1 MMKKLFFPL
10 SFILLLILTAC
21 SEDPE
26 VIREQTSTSTNTLL
40 DESGEVL
47 YIANIDVNTVS
58 IVDPST
64 KEVMDE
70 IPVGKEP
77 RQLALSPDGK
87 TLYVSTMYSNQ
98 IDVIDL
104 KKKKVTD
111 SIPTANE
118 PFGLVTSAD
127 GTTLYVANYRS
138 SSVSVI
144 DLQEKKTT
152 KTIQVDE
159 RPHTLTMTKDG
170 QKIYVPH
177 YLSGKISVIET
188 NENTVASV
196 IKLADSPDQNDP
208 KVSQGIPNKL
218 EQFVIA
224 PDGKT
229 AWVPHLVTNV
239 DTPINFEET
248 VFPAISVIDLEED
261 KELVDQRKELFEEI
275 NVLDVD
281 NETLIV
287 SNPYD
292 VAFDPEGKKAYVV
305 MAGSEDLVVFDLTRG
320 GNATQVLRRIPG
332 DNPRGIAISPDGS
345 ELYVHNAM
353 SHDLTTIDTGGDSAY
368 ARAKLSG
375 DNLPLIKEDPLS
387 PLVREGK
394 QIFYSGNSDDYATDI
409 TGNNWMSCA
418 SCHADGDIN
427 GLTLTTPK
435 GPRNVPS
442 NVKATETGLFL
453 WDGSRDDFTDYIL
466 TIQGEMGGMLDY
478 DAGEELP
485 DDVQHM
491 YDALFA
497 YLDQPESFPVPESP
511 YRADDGSLTDQAEL
525 GKELFEGA
533 GNCLSCHG
541 GSQFTNS
548 ANALDEDGKLSTDN
562 TDFLYDIG
570 TANETDQ
577 PSEGDARAHFQNPR
591 TPSQFDV
598 PTLLGVFATAPYLHD
613 GSAETIDDAIERH
626 EYETKPQFEEGEV
639 AAIAEYVRSID

>member
-1 MMKKLFFPL
+1 MMMKKLLFSLLF
-10 SFILLLILTAC
+10 LLILTAC
-21 SEDPE
+21 SEDPK
-26 VIREQTSTSTNTLL
+26 VIREQSSASTNTLL
-40 DESGEVL
+40 AKNGDVL

-58 IVDPST
+58 IVDPKT
-64 KEVMDE
+64 KEVKDE

-77 RQLALSPDGK
+77 RQLALSPDEK

-104 KKKKVTD
+104 QKKKVTD
-111 SIPTANE
+111 SIPTENE

-127 GTTLYVANYRS
+127 GATLYVANYRS

-144 DLQEKKTT
+144 NLQEKKTT

-159 RPHTLTMTKDG
+159 RPRTLTMTKDG
-170 QKIYVPH
+170 KKMYVPH
-177 YLSGKISVIET
+177 YLSGKISVIDIQK
-188 NENTVASV
+188 NTVSSV
-196 IKLADSPDQNDP
+196 IELANSPDQNDP

-218 EQFVIA
+218 ENFIIS

-248 VFPAISVIDLEED
+248 VFPAISVIDLETD

-275 NVLDVD
+275 NVVDVD

-292 VAFDPEGKKAYVV
+292 VAFDPEGKKAYAI

-332 DNPRGIAISPDGS
+332 DNPRGIAIAPDGS
-345 ELYVHNAM
+345 NLYVHNAM
-353 SHDLTTIDTGGDSAY
+353 SHDLTTIETGGDSAY
-368 ARAKLSG
+368 ARAKLV
-375 DNLPLIKEDPLS
+375 DENLPLIKEDSLS

-418 SCHADGDIN
+418 SCHADGEIN

-435 GPRNVPS
+435 GLRNVPS

-485 DDVQHM
+485 NDVQHM

-497 YLDQPESFPVPESP
+497 YLDQPDSFPVPKSP
-511 YRADDGSLTDQAEL
+511 YRSDNGNLTDQAQL

-533 GNCLSCHG
+533 GNCLSCHS

-548 ANALDEDGKLSTDN
+548 ASALNADGKLSTDN

-577 PSEGDARAHFQNPR
+577 SSDGDARAHFQNPR
-591 TPSQFDV
+591 TPAQFDV
-598 PTLLGVFATAPYLHD
+598 PTLLGVWATAPYLHD
-613 GSAETIDDAIERH
+613 GSAKTIDEAIERH
-626 EYETKPQFEEGEV
+626 EYEAKPQLAEGEV